1 MNTWIVTLIRL
12 EFKLHKS
19 SIACRWGVST
29 ELLYWV
35 GKAPAR
41 HPDNPSSITELIQWT
56 LLFVPATT
64 MLWNYGTYHHLSIKV
79 KW

>member
-1 MNTWIVTLIRL
+1 MNTLILTLIRL
-12 EFKLHKS
+12 EFQLHKG

-41 HPDNPSSITELIQWT
+41 HHDIPSSNTKLIQWT
-56 LLFVPATT
+56 LLFVPATI
-64 MLWNYGTYHHLSIKV
+64 MLWNYGTYHHLSHKV